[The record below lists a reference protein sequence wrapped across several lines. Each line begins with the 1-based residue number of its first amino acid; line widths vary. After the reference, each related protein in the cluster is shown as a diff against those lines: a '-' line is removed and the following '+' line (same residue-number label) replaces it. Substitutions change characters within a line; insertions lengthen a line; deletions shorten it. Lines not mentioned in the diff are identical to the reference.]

1 MIEGTGRNKCWR
13 NLSRP
18 EMRRLTDIP
27 GECVYEYSGDDQ
39 KGLIPDLAAYV
50 EYALQHIVAH
60 PVITEN
66 DRRIVPLQRVP
77 GTGTSTGEAPFKV
90 GCTITVLNN
99 DGSIKLDGAIFARH
113 VPYGLQHKNDVGK
126 VKKPRKK
133 PAPRVSESPQ
143 LEVLVDT
150 DEDGDSTKPARK
162 FRRLSYGVSVDK
174 YDEDAN
180 VLVKSN
186 GKSGDDE
193 SDDESESGDDE
204 SDDESVVLVPIKNK
218 NESDDESESGD
229 DESDDESVEV
239 VPIKNKSGDDESESG
254 DDESGDDES
263 GDESE
268 VESAEGDNTSDYD
281 PDEAN

>member
-1 MIEGTGRNKCWR
+1 MVKSSLAGPGPAIVMIEGTGRNKCWR

-99 DGSIKLDGAIFARH
+99 DGGIKLDGAIFARH

-150 DEDGDSTKPARK
+150 DEDGDSKPARK
-162 FRRLSYGVSVDK
+162 FRRLSFGVSVDK
-174 YDEDAN
+174 
-180 VLVKSN
+180 
-186 GKSGDDE
+186 
-193 SDDESESGDDE
+193 
-204 SDDESVVLVPIKNK
+204 
-218 NESDDESESGD
+218 
-229 DESDDESVEV
+229 DESDDESVEIV
-239 VPIKNKSGDDESESG
+239 LLKRAAMTRAATNDESS
-254 DDESGDDES
+254 
-263 GDESE
+263 DESE

-281 PDEAN
+281 PDEDD